1 MSDQMLRLVVGGV
14 LLVHGLGHS
23 GALAALIWLR
33 VRPGANTGDWLPA
46 RSWLIPALPAE
57 TAMTLASAFWIVAL
71 AGFVLAAL
79 SFWGILVPAG
89 VWQSLGVGT
98 ALVSLAGIVLFLGT
112 WPIFNTV
119 AALGVNV
126 AVLVAVLWLHW
137 PPETLFAR

>member
-33 VRPGANTGDWLPA
+33 VRPGANTGNWLPA
-46 RSWLIPALPAE
+46 RSWLNPSLPAD
-57 TAMTLASAFWIVAL
+57 TAIRLASAFWIVSL

-79 SFWGILVPAG
+79 LFWGILIPDG
-89 VWQSLGVGT
+89 VWQPLGVGT
-98 ALVSLAGIVLFLGT
+98 ALVSLTGIVLFLGT

-126 AVLVAVLWLHW
+126 AVLVAVLWLQW

>member
-1 MSDQMLRLVVGGV
+1 MSDLTLRLVVGSV
-14 LLVHGLGHS
+14 LLVHGFGHS

-33 VRPGANTGDWLPA
+33 VRPGANTGNWLPA
-46 RSWLIPALPAE
+46 RSWLIPALPAD
-57 TAMTLASAFWIVAL
+57 TAMSLASAFWIVAL

-89 VWQSLGVGT
+89 VWQPLGVGT

-119 AALGVNV
+119 AALGVNI

-137 PPETLFAR
+137 PPASVLRS

>member
-14 LLVHGLGHS
+14 LLVHGLGHG
-23 GALAALIWLR
+23 GALSALIWLR
-33 VRPGANTGDWLPA
+33 VRPGANTGNWLPA
-46 RSWLIPALPAE
+46 RSWLIPALPAD
-57 TAMTLASAFWIVAL
+57 TAMALAGAFWIVAL

-89 VWQSLGVGT
+89 VWQPLGVGT
-98 ALVSLAGIVLFLGT
+98 ALVSLAGIVLFFGT

-137 PPETLFAR
+137 PPETLFTR

>member
-1 MSDQMLRLVVGGV
+1 MLRLVVGGV

-33 VRPGANTGDWLPA
+33 VRPAANTGDWLPA
-46 RSWLIPALPAE
+46 RSWLIPALPEE

-89 VWQSLGVGT
+89 VWQPLGVGT
-98 ALVSLAGIVLFLGT
+98 ALVSLAGIVLYFGT
-112 WPIFNTV
+112 WPLFNTF
-119 AALGVNV
+119 AALGVNI

-137 PPETLFAR
+137 PPTSVLRS

>member
-1 MSDQMLRLVVGGV
+1 MS
-14 LLVHGLGHS
+14 
-23 GALAALIWLR
+23 
-33 VRPGANTGDWLPA
+33 
-46 RSWLIPALPAE
+46 
-57 TAMTLASAFWIVAL
+57 LASAFWIVAL

-89 VWQSLGVGT
+89 VWQPLGVGT

-119 AALGVNV
+119 AALGVNI

-137 PPETLFAR
+137 PPASVLRS